1 MRNRRSVVTRSRVSD
16 VTTPDKIVRGE
27 IRALSAYH
35 VPPSAGLIKLDAME
49 NPYTLPS
56 AWQSE
61 LTARLAAVAAN
72 RYPDAEAAQLK
83 AALRSAMGIADDFDI
98 LLGNGSDEIIQI
110 VAQSVAAPGATL
122 LSVEPAFVMFKMIAT
137 FCGLNYA
144 GVPLKPEFSLDT
156 EAVLGA
162 CERHKP
168 AVIFLAYPNNPTGNL
183 FDIESVRRIIAAA
196 TGLVVVDEAYFA
208 FSSRTFL
215 DELGKYP
222 NVVLMRTVS
231 KLGLAGLRLGLLIG
245 RREWIA
251 EFEKVR
257 LPYNLNVL
265 TQTAATFALGHYDV
279 LLGQAA
285 QIVKDRAALASSL
298 AKLPGVAVYP
308 SEANFILFRVPEGA
322 ATFEALRARGILIKN
337 VGGAHP
343 LLKNC
348 LRVTV
353 GTPEENTAFLAALT
367 AALTAA
373 LHASL

>member
-1 MRNRRSVVTRSRVSD
+1 

-27 IRALSAYH
+27 VRALSAYH

-49 NPYTLPS
+49 NPYALPPYL
-56 AWQSE
+56 QSE
-61 LTARLAAVAAN
+61 LTARLAQVAAN
-72 RYPDAEAAQLK
+72 RYPDADAVQLK
-83 AALRSAMGIADDFDI
+83 SALRSAMGIADGFDI

-137 FCGLNYA
+137 FCGLHYA
-144 GVPLKPEFSLDT
+144 GVPLNPDFTLDSD
-156 EAVLGA
+156 AVLAA

-168 AVIFLAYPNNPTGNL
+168 VVIFLAYPNNPTGNL
-183 FDIESVRRIIAAA
+183 FEIESVRRIIAAA
-196 TGLVVVDEAYFA
+196 PGLVVVDEAYFA

-215 DELGKYP
+215 DELGRYS

-245 RREWIA
+245 RRDWIA

-265 TQTAATFALGHYDV
+265 TQAAATFALGHYDV

-285 QIVKDRAALASSL
+285 QVVKDRAAVAASL
-298 AKLPGVAVYP
+298 AKLPGVSVFP
-308 SEANFILFRVPEGA
+308 SEANFILFRVPDAA
-322 ATFEALRARGILIKN
+322 ATFETLKAHGILIKN
-337 VGGAHP
+337 VGSAHP
-343 LLKNC
+343 LLRNC

-353 GTPEENTAFLAALT
+353 GTPQENTAFIAALT
-367 AALTAA
+367 AALQAP
-373 LHASL
+373 L